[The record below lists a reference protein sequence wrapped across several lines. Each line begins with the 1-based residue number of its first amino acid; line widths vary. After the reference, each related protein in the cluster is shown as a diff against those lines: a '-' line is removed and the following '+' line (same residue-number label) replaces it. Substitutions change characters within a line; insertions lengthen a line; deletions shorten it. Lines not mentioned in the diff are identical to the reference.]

1 MRHPFFIMISEVNF
15 NFQGEDEGDGD
26 DDNGDDDGFFV
37 PHGYLSDDEGVEDGD
52 EDGDDDECDVN
63 EEKKVLDLLLPVV
76 ITYFNNKNKPGGFAV
91 LILFF
96 SSQGEN
102 PENKR
107 DQQLAKAK
115 AWEAA
120 MKRKC
125 KPMKPISLGCLWLEE
140 AEVSVVLKQFAACL
154 LVDGPINIESLSTN
168 SKSADFSV
176 DTPSSGNTSGALYV
190 PDKGNIQ
197 KFANT

>member
-1 MRHPFFIMISEVNF
+1 
-15 NFQGEDEGDGD
+15 
-26 DDNGDDDGFFV
+26 
-37 PHGYLSDDEGVEDGD
+37 
-52 EDGDDDECDVN
+52 
-63 EEKKVLDLLLPVV
+63 
-76 ITYFNNKNKPGGFAV
+76 
-91 LILFF
+91 
-96 SSQGEN
+96 
-102 PENKR
+102 
-107 DQQLAKAK
+107 
-115 AWEAA
+115 

-190 PDKGNIQ
+190 PDKGNIP

>member
-76 ITYFNNKNKPGGFAV
+76 IIYFFTTTKINLGV
-91 LILFF
+91 L
-96 SSQGEN
+96 Q
-102 PENKR
+102 
-107 DQQLAKAK
+107 
-115 AWEAA
+115 
-120 MKRKC
+120 
-125 KPMKPISLGCLWLEE
+125 
-140 AEVSVVLKQFAACL
+140 
-154 LVDGPINIESLSTN
+154 
-168 SKSADFSV
+168 
-176 DTPSSGNTSGALYV
+176 Y
-190 PDKGNIQ
+190 
-197 KFANT
+197 